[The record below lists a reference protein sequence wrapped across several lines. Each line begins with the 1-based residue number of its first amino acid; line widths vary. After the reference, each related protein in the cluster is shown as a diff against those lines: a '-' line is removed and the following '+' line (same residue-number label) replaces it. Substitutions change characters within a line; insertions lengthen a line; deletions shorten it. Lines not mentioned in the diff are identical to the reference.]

1 MSMRINGSHGASIG
15 QLLGSGSKAAQAPA
29 AGQTAGQAAAVSP
42 AAQGGAPKTD
52 FRESLLQAIR
62 QVNEFQLQADEM
74 AQALAAG
81 QAAEMHQVMLA
92 AEKAN
97 LSLQF
102 TLQVRNKIIEAYQEI
117 MRMQV

>member
-1 MSMRINGSHGASIG
+1 MSTRISGNYAADLSR
-15 QLLGSGSKAAQAPA
+15 LLGSAAKPQSP
-29 AGQTAGQAAAVSP
+29 AGQAQP
-42 AAQGGAPKTD
+42 AATPAAAAPKTD
-52 FRESLLQAIR
+52 FRDSLLQAIR

>member
-1 MSMRINGSHGASIG
+1 MSMRINGSYGADLSR
-15 QLLGSGSKAAQAPA
+15 LLGSQGKTQQAGSQMPPA
-29 AGQTAGQAAAVSP
+29 ATP
-42 AAQGGAPKTD
+42 AATPAGAAPKTD
-52 FRESLLQAIR
+52 FRDSLLQAIR